1 MAFPQISRRALG
13 LLLVI
18 AAAAAIVSPATADE
32 VVALTEADFEK
43 EVGQDRGALV
53 EFYAPWF
60 ELAPFVLYHAGLYF
74 DRSYGNAGLDLW
86 TVVGVTG
93 TAVGPEIWIFADMD
107 GAVVLE
113 LIQLWVEIVFSC
125 IFFNQLWD
133 PLEIRSLWMDILI
146 HVVN

>member
-60 ELAPFVLYHAGLYF
+60 APLSPHLCLVIGPDPWFVGRWVWMREAGMWK
-74 DRSYGNAGLDLW
+74 N
-86 TVVGVTG
+86 
-93 TAVGPEIWIFADMD
+93 
-107 GAVVLE
+107 
-113 LIQLWVEIVFSC
+113 
-125 IFFNQLWD
+125 
-133 PLEIRSLWMDILI
+133 
-146 HVVN
+146 